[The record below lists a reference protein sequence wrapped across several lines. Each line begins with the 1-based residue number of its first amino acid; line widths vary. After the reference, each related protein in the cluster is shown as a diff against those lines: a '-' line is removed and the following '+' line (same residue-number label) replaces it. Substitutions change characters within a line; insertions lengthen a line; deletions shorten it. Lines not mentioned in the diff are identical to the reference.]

1 MHIYKVRML
10 PCLCYSLLA
19 DELKRGLTY
28 REETGCSF
36 IENSILA
43 KKKLSLFL
51 REPGEQQDLETW
63 KNTHESLRAIQLG
76 VCDETNSPATPIVS
90 LGNLMNPDD
99 SQYHTRRVS
108 NTERFST
115 EDRNWLCLNLA
126 LSLLHMSG
134 HLWTYAALDSAW
146 PDTEHGIFFL
156 RDPRT
161 QKIIDRTRPYMSW
174 QLYKEPESRTSP
186 VNFKRVQLNIFK
198 IKLLGFARLFMEI
211 HTWKKLHFGP
221 DCVSNKE
228 FRHRLLRHLD
238 GNFNSKGDLEFISA
252 LRACLNHAG
261 CIEAAVGNKP
271 ERIPSYI
278 FENIV
283 KPLHRYLGNP
293 ELPRSTSTA
302 MPSYDQAVLDGSNQL
317 KYDKSLYDSFTYNG
331 EHEEKKSVLYLS
343 TPPHPPQSEL

>member
-19 DELKRGLTY
+19 DELNRGLTY

-90 LGNLMNPDD
+90 LGNLMNPDE

-126 LSLLHMSG
+126 LSLLHMPG
-134 HLWTYAALDSAW
+134 HLWTYTIWDPAR
-146 PDTEHGIFFL
+146 PDAEDGIFFL

-161 QKIIDRTRPYMSW
+161 QKIIDKTRPYMSW
-174 QLYKEPESRTSP
+174 QLYKEPKFRTSA
-186 VNFKRVQLNIFK
+186 VDFNIQLQTFK
-198 IKLLGFARLFMEI
+198 IKLLGFARLLMEI
-211 HTWKKLHFGP
+211 HAWKKFHALPG
-221 DCVSNKE
+221 CISSK
-228 FRHRLLRHLD
+228 FRHRLLSHLD

-252 LRACLNHAG
+252 MRACLNHAG

-271 ERIPSYI
+271 ERFQSYI

-293 ELPRSTSTA
+293 ELPRSIPTA

-331 EHEEKKSVLYLS
+331 EHEEKGSVLYLS
-343 TPPHPPQSEL
+343 TPSQSEL